1 VGQVCFKVWQKT
13 RQGRCDPAIND
24 RLVGVHWS
32 VDSLR
37 GTPHDPH
44 LGPHPGRFN
53 DRLVGVHWSV
63 DSLRGTP
70 HDPHLGPHPGR
81 FNDRLVGV
89 HWSVDS
95 LRGTPHD
102 PHLGPDWEALTR
114 VGVLVRGGAEL
125 VKAAGASK
133 EPDECAGESLSG
145 GGCRKTVLRASMDGL
160 NRAT

>member
-1 VGQVCFKVWQKT
+1 MGQVCFKVWQKT
-13 RQGRCDPAIND
+13 RQGRCDPAI
-24 RLVGVHWS
+24 
-32 VDSLR
+32 
-37 GTPHDPH
+37 
-44 LGPHPGRFN
+44 
-53 DRLVGVHWSV
+53 
-63 DSLRGTP
+63 
-70 HDPHLGPHPGR
+70 
-81 FNDRLVGV
+81 NDRLVGV